1 MIFLFLLLGWSF
13 LAGLAWFLVGSIFG
27 YFFTKLI
34 NKASLEQKEHKD
46 KRLNVT
52 VECINYIK
60 TLKFYQWIE
69 IFQNETQARYLQEQ
83 KSQYFAMSVDCYM
96 AGCTELIPR
105 LMSTSAFYVC
115 IRLHREISLS
125 TAFTALIFFDKINNP
140 LQTIPRVLV
149 SLLDL
154 TTSLKRLQNFFD
166 EKELVVEN
174 FIEEIRSSETIFTS
188 SNYSIQISKSSF
200 SWGLQAEKDTDPKK
214 EGQNIK
220 DNESNKSSRNK
231 QKDVE
236 ILEEDSIESLDKT
249 ESNSV
254 SKKSGNKKSKKIVD
268 REQLIGKHQKVNEDS
283 IQTVSIDSLVVLK
296 DISINVKKGEFVC
309 IIGDVASGKSSLL
322 NTIIGDLIPV
332 NQR

>member
-1 MIFLFLLLGWSF
+1 
-13 LAGLAWFLVGSIFG
+13 
-27 YFFTKLI
+27 
-34 NKASLEQKEHKD
+34 
-46 KRLNVT
+46 
-52 VECINYIK
+52 
-60 TLKFYQWIE
+60 
-69 IFQNETQARYLQEQ
+69 
-83 KSQYFAMSVDCYM
+83 
-96 AGCTELIPR
+96 
-105 LMSTSAFYVC
+105 MSTSAFYVC

-154 TTSLKRLQNFFD
+154 TTSLKRLQDFFD

-200 SWGLQAEKDTDPKK
+200 SWGLQAEKDTYPKK

-220 DNESNKSSRNK
+220 DNESKKSSRTK